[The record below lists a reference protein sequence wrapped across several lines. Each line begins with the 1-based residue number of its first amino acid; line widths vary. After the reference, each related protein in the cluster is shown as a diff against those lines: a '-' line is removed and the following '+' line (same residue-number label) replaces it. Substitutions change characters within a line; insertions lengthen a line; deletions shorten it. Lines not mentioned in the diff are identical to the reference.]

1 MIPSEVEQEDL
12 DYYVPRTDPAG
23 PSMSDSVAAID
34 SAELNT
40 PGCSSYVF
48 TQRSVGPFIR
58 DFFDQFSETNS
69 GGAFTFMTGI
79 GGFLQEFL
87 YGYSGLRWTSG
98 DVQLAPSLTG
108 QLGGVVLHD
117 LSWHG
122 RRFTVAIGQRTTTV
136 TLNSGAELP
145 VETHGRLRHV
155 GAGQTLT
162 IVTRRPDLSK
172 TNDAV
177 RCGKAVATSSQ
188 PGAPP
193 LAAVDG
199 STATDWQPVRLPAT
213 LTVPLAGGSQTVS
226 TATLQWG
233 QMWPPSPG
241 PTQPPPA
248 GPVLTVRASAYEL
261 ALSVNG
267 GTWRTVATV
276 TGRMT
281 GTTDVVHFPATRAR
295 YVAVTIT
302 QSPVMGEPML
312 DELAV
317 TR

>member
-1 MIPSEVEQEDL
+1 
-12 DYYVPRTDPAG
+12 
-23 PSMSDSVAAID
+23 MSDSVAAID

-48 TQRSVGPFIR
+48 TQRSVEPFIR
-58 DFFDQFSETNS
+58 DFFDQFSETTS

-136 TLNSGAELP
+136 TLDSGADLP
-145 VETHGRLRHV
+145 VETNGRLRHV

-162 IVTRRPDLSK
+162 IVTRRPDLSP

-188 PGAPP
+188 PGAPA

-233 QMWPPSPG
+233 QMWPPAPG

-248 GPVLTVRASAYEL
+248 GPVLTVRASAYEV

-267 GTWRTVATV
+267 RTWRTVATV

-281 GTTDVVHFPATRAR
+281 GTTDVVHVPAARAR

-302 QSPVMGEPML
+302 RSPVMRPPML
-312 DELAV
+312 DELTV